1 MDEPPHG
8 CLCCARCSISHKF
21 YGAVN
26 IFLED
31 VPFFS
36 YTHATAFAIMRS
48 KISINCVSWIRHAG
62 LFIEKRAPVINR
74 AGAKINENVA
84 RALG

>member
-1 MDEPPHG
+1 MAG
-8 CLCCARCSISHKF
+8 CLCCSISHKF
-21 YGAVN
+21 YGVVN

-36 YTHATAFAIMRS
+36 YTHATALAIMRS

-62 LFIEKRAPVINR
+62 LFIEKRAPAPVIIR